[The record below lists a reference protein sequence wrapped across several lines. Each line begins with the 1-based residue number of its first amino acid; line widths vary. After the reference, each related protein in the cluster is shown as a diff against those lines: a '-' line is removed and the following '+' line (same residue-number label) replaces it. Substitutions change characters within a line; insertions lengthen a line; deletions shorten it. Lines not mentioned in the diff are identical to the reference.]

1 MSSATVV
8 QDGFNPGDAL
18 STLKLVTKP
27 IPKPSPGQVVV
38 HVTLR
43 PINPTDYLS
52 IRKGSTVNGTPGSE
66 GFGIVHAVG
75 EGVTK
80 FHKGQ
85 RVVPILGQRSRA
97 TGNGSYQKYV
107 SLDAGWV
114 WPVPDDMSDE
124 VAAQFVINPFTS
136 YSLLHELQVPKGEYL
151 LQSAAGSTI
160 GKQLITLAKH
170 YGIKTINIVRRSEQ
184 KAELKALGADEVIS
198 TKDEDLVARVKE
210 ITGGKGAWAALDAVC
225 GTMTALLMASVKDG
239 GRVLVYGVLGGMN
252 PTLYSP
258 DLFRDISLTAFAIT
272 NKILNN
278 AEKSLACAA
287 AVAPLVGKG
296 IISVAEVE
304 KIDLSEFKQAM
315 VKAEEPGRS
324 GKILL
329 VSP

>member
-1 MSSATVV
+1 MSSATVL
-8 QDGFNPGDAL
+8 QDGYNAADAL

-38 HVTLR
+38 HITLR

-52 IRKGSTVNGTPGSE
+52 IRMGATVNGTPGSE
-66 GFGIVHAVG
+66 GFGIVHEVG
-75 EGVTK
+75 KGVTK

-85 RVVPILGQRSRA
+85 RVVPILA
-97 TGNGSYQKYV
+97 TLTGNGSYQEYV
-107 SLDAGWV
+107 SLDAGFV

-136 YSLLHELQVPKGEYL
+136 YSLLNELQVPKGEYL

-160 GKQLITLAKH
+160 GKQLISLAKH
-170 YGIKTINIVRRSEQ
+170 YGIKTINLVRRSEQ

-239 GRVLVYGVLGGMN
+239 GRVLVYGVLGGLH

-258 DLFRDISLTAFAIT
+258 DLFRDLTLSAFAIT
-272 NKILNN
+272 SKVLND

-287 AVAPLVGKG
+287 AVAPLVVKG

-304 KIDLSEFKQAM
+304 KVDLSEFKQAM